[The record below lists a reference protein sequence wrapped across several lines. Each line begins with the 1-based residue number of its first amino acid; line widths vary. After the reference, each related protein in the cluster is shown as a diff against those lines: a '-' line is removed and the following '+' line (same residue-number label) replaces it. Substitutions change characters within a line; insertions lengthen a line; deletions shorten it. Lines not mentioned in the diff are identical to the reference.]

1 MAIFLVLAKDDN
13 AGTIKGERRRH
24 EMVEDQKVEEN
35 LLAPGFTMEKT
46 NRAWPFNFHFF
57 FGPVVFEL
65 FTSIALLLPGCLAS
79 WPLHLFLFRRLEQGR
94 EISI

>member
-1 MAIFLVLAKDDN
+1 
-13 AGTIKGERRRH
+13 
-24 EMVEDQKVEEN
+24 MVEDQKVEEN

-65 FTSIALLLPGCLAS
+65 FTFLVFFFRLSRSICSRTFLPKTFPRRMSSSCPKAFGS
-79 WPLHLFLFRRLEQGR
+79 W
-94 EISI
+94 